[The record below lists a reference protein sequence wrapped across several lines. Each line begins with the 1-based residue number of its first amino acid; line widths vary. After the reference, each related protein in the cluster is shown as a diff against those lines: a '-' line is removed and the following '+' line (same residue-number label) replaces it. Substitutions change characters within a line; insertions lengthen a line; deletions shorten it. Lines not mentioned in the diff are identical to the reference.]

1 MDYKDLKFE
10 IEDKIAVITLNRPKY
25 RNAFSPDMLE
35 NWAEALKKSQRDPEI
50 HAVILTGEGKSFCAG
65 GDIKNFMSP
74 DLNPWSMKT
83 FLQEKV
89 HPVAHA
95 VEKLDKPLIAA
106 INGPAYGAGM
116 DMALMCDMRIASDRA
131 EFCESYIKLGM
142 APGDGGAFLLPRLVG
157 IAKAME
163 WLLTGKTI
171 DLDEA
176 LRFGLINRVVPH
188 DQLMSETVKIARR
201 IADHSPLGIRAT
213 KRAVYQGLSSDLS
226 RHLDYISSQMGLL
239 CETEYFKKAVDS
251 FRRNNSQKK

>member
-1 MDYKDLKFE
+1 MDDYKDLKFQ
-10 IEDKIAVITLNRPKY
+10 IEDRIAIITLDRPEY
-25 RNAFSPDMLE
+25 RNAFSTEMLE
-35 NWAEALKKSQRDPEI
+35 SWADAIERSQRDPEV
-50 HAVILTGEGKSFCAG
+50 HVLILTGEGKSFCAG
-65 GDIKNFMSP
+65 GDVKNFMSP
-74 DLNPWSMKT
+74 DLTPWSMKN

-106 INGPAYGAGM
+106 INGSAYGAGM

-171 DLDEA
+171 DLEEA
-176 LRFGLINRVVPH
+176 LRFGLVNRVVPH
-188 DQLMSETVKIARR
+188 DQLMAETLKMAKR
-201 IADHSPLGIRAT
+201 IADYSPFGIRAT
-213 KRAVYQGLSSDLS
+213 KRAVYQSLSSDLTH
-226 RHLDYISSQMGLL
+226 HLDYISSQMGLL
-239 CETEYFKKAVDS
+239 CETDYFKKAVES
-251 FRRNNSQKK
+251 FRKGGQ

>member
-1 MDYKDLKFE
+1 MDYRDLKFE
-10 IEDKIAVITLNRPKY
+10 IADKIAVITLNRPKY
-25 RNAFSPDMLE
+25 RNAFSPEMLE
-35 NWAEALKKSQRDPEI
+35 SWADALKRSQRDSGV
-50 HAVILTGEGKSFCAG
+50 HVVILTGEGKSFCAG

-83 FLQEKV
+83 FLQERV

-116 DMALMCDMRIASDRA
+116 DMALMCDIRIASDKA

-176 LRFGLINRVVPH
+176 LQFGLVNQVVPH
-188 DQLMSETVKIARR
+188 DQLMVETFKIGRR
-201 IADHSPLGIRAT
+201 IAELSPQGIRAT

-239 CETEYFKKAVDS
+239 CETAYFKQAVAS
-251 FRRNNSQKK
+251 FRRSDSEKK